1 MKGRLSLA
9 DQGSEATGNSN
20 FGYFAGGGN
29 FPATPK
35 HSTRIERMDYSNDN
49 VGAVVRSHLT
59 IGRYGDDNGVSNRMG
74 GLTIFGSY
82 FAQPVQ
88 MYPSSQRIYWVG
100 GNADNYNVQRFI
112 TATDTVQAVVRYRVT
127 NAKGDKRS
135 GVGNQYY
142 GYVSV
147 TTNTSHIERLDY
159 SNDTG
164 APTTSHLYLA
174 NIRSTIGGATNKDYG
189 YMAGGTPSIS
199 YVDRI
204 DFGND
209 TATTLTRGNLSS
221 GTTHCRGVGNANYGY
236 FSGYDSSVQRVNY
249 ANDLAASLEKANGLS
264 GWGHNAAGNANYGYF
279 GGGGPGSS
287 RTDVHRIDY
296 SSDTTAVAPKGPLVG
311 GRSEHAAAIGNISY
325 GYWGG
330 GDPDSSNDSRIDRID
345 YSNDT
350 ATALSRGTVSN
361 RLYNSDRMSGG
372 QDALP
377 Q

>member
-1 MKGRLSLA
+1 
-9 DQGSEATGNSN
+9 
-20 FGYFAGGGN
+20 
-29 FPATPK
+29 
-35 HSTRIERMDYSNDN
+35 
-49 VGAVVRSHLT
+49 
-59 IGRYGDDNGVSNRMG
+59 
-74 GLTIFGSY
+74 
-82 FAQPVQ
+82 
-88 MYPSSQRIYWVG
+88 
-100 GNADNYNVQRFI
+100 
-112 TATDTVQAVVRYRVT
+112 
-127 NAKGDKRS
+127 
-135 GVGNQYY
+135 
-142 GYVSV
+142 
-147 TTNTSHIERLDY
+147 
-159 SNDTG
+159 
-164 APTTSHLYLA
+164 
-174 NIRSTIGGATNKDYG
+174 
-189 YMAGGTPSIS
+189 MAGGTPSIS

-330 GDPDSSNDSRIDRID
+330 GEPDSSNDSRIDRID